1 MNIKNIEKARDW
13 FSVLQTSRKTQTAVM
28 TLGPGQSSG
37 EKSEAHEKSEQV
49 LIVLKGEVSA
59 EVEGRTKTLKKH
71 DVILIPAGTKHKF
84 TNKSRETCVTF
95 NTYSPPEYDS

>member
-1 MNIKNIEKARDW
+1 
-13 FSVLQTSRKTQTAVM
+13 M

-37 EKSEAHEKSEQV
+37 EKSESHEKSEQV

-84 TNKSRETCVTF
+84 TNKSRGTCVTF
-95 NTYSPPEYDS
+95 NTYSPPEYES